1 MKKPKTFAKGFRVPP
16 LAHYLKVTP
25 QTKARAIKALRE
37 FERRQ
42 QTSKPELSR

>member
-1 MKKPKTFAKGFRVPP
+1 MKKPSAFTKGRVPP

-25 QTKARAIKALRE
+25 QIKVNAIKALRE

-42 QTSKPELSR
+42 KTARGRA